1 MAFTVRDF
9 EDFVRLLDKHPH
21 WLEALRQRL
30 LTKEL
35 LQSPKTLRGLSI
47 RVGKIDKSLRSLAE
61 SVKTLSESV
70 AALTEA
76 QRRHYEEFAAHRQE
90 FVAYRAETDRRFAEL
105 REEVAAARAEADRR
119 FAELAEAQRRHYEE
133 FVAYRAET
141 DRRFAELREEV
152 AAARAEADRRFAE
165 LAEAQRRTDEQLQ
178 ELIRAQAQMQA
189 TLSRFGQV
197 IGPAVEERMI
207 RALREWVEGQGGVM
221 LEPVFSIA
229 LDGIGEI
236 DGVTRIRL
244 RDGAEAWVLI
254 SVKTKVWPRAIR
266 DFVDAILRN
275 PTAVA
280 GLRSEGIGDP
290 VLPIVFG
297 FTLDRHAMDA
307 AQRARV
313 GLLISAQGMLVPPT
327 LWSLE
332 KGAPIEE

>member
-1 MAFTVRDF
+1 MAFTVRDL
-9 EDFVRLLDKHPH
+9 EDLIRLLDKHPA
-21 WLEALRQRL
+21 WMEALRQRMLTRDL
-30 LTKEL
+30 LE
-35 LQSPKTLRGLSI
+35 SPKALRRLST
-47 RVGKIDKSLRSLAE
+47 RVGKVEKALQAI
-61 SVKTLSESV
+61 TESV
-70 AALTEA
+70 AALAEA
-76 QRRHYEEFAAHRQE
+76 QRRHYEELAA
-90 FVAYRAETDRRFAEL
+90 FRAEADRRFAEL

-119 FAELAEAQRRHYEE
+119 FAELAEAQRRHYEEFAAHRQE

>member
-70 AALTEA
+70 AALT
-76 QRRHYEEFAAHRQE
+76 
-90 FVAYRAETDRRFAEL
+90 
-105 REEVAAARAEADRR
+105 
-119 FAELAEAQRRHYEE
+119 EAQRRHYEE